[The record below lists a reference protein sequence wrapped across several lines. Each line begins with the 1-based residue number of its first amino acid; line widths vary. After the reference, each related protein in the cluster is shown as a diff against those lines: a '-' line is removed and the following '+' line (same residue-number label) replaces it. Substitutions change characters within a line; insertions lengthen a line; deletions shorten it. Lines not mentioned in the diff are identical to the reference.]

1 MRDYLETVTRRVVV
15 YDGGMGAT
23 LEQFDLTQ
31 EDYGGLQGKCHE
43 ALVLNRPDVI
53 EGVHAS
59 MLDAGAEVVETDT
72 FQGSRLKLEEWGL
85 ADYTVEVNTKA
96 AEIARRAAGEHRF
109 VAGSIGPTG
118 YLPASDDSTLG
129 QIRFGEL
136 VEVFA
141 EQAAGLVDGGA
152 DLIIIE
158 TAQDILEVKAAV
170 FGAREAFKSTGRTLP
185 IHTSVSLLPNGG
197 KMLLGTDISAVLCTL
212 EALRVDVIGLNCS
225 TGPED
230 MRDAI
235 RFLGEFCS
243 VPVACI
249 PNAGLPLQ
257 GPDGETIFPEQP
269 GPLAD
274 ALAEFVERYG
284 VGVVGGCCGTTPEH
298 IRAIVERVRPAGGDT
313 ARGANGDTAPR
324 TTAAGAALP
333 TRAAPPSAGGG
344 AKGSTTLPTR
354 AVAPRPA
361 PRPPHLSSMI
371 AATPLVQE
379 PHPTMVGERVNS
391 QGSRKAKQL
400 LLADDYDGLVQIA
413 EDQVTGGAHV
423 LDTCVALTERSDED
437 EQMRQVVKRISLTQP
452 APIQVDSTE
461 PEVIETALE
470 QIPGR
475 AIVNSVNLE
484 AGRDKLDRVVP
495 LALAHGAA
503 LIALT
508 IDEVGMAKTA
518 QRKVEIA
525 ERIRDLCCEEHG
537 LDPEL
542 LIFDCLTF
550 TLTTGDEEWRPSAVE
565 TIEGIRRIK
574 AEIPH
579 VKTSLGVSNVSFGVS
594 PGARAVLNSVFL
606 HHCVQA
612 GLDLAMVNPNHI
624 TPYSEISHEERKLAD
639 DLVFNRSEDA
649 LQHFIE
655 HFESKGE
662 TEAQTTANPTEGME
676 PEEALHFHI
685 LRRRKE
691 GVEDW
696 IDLSVEK
703 IGAVPTLNE
712 VLLPAMKEVG
722 DKFGAGELILP
733 FVLQSAE
740 VMKRAV
746 AQLEK
751 YLDKIEGYTK
761 GTVVLAT
768 VFGDVHDI
776 GKSLVNTILTNNGY
790 TVIDLGKQ
798 VPIQTILDAAQEH
811 EATAIGLSALLV
823 STSKQMPAC
832 IQELH
837 AKGLQYPVLIGGAAI
852 NRAFSFRALYP
863 GGKDSTEPYA
873 PGVFYCKDAFEGL
886 SVMDQLIDE
895 QAHTA
900 LLEKLRAGATAF
912 REKGEEPVEQGD
924 LTDSSVRSPART
936 DAPVPTPPYWGVR
949 EIPVDLN
956 AVYSHLD
963 THVLFKLH
971 WGGKGVK
978 GEAWRELVEENF
990 RPRLERMW
998 AEANGRLAGE
1008 RPEEHANGRTGASSK
1023 DAEETQAHAPYLHPR
1038 ALLGFFPCYAAG
1050 NDIVVLDPEDRATEL
1065 TRFVCPRQPK
1075 GDRICL
1081 ADFFR
1086 SGVKVE
1092 GEGAKAGAAGAA
1104 AAAGSSS
1111 YLPPAELD
1119 VIAVQAV
1126 TVGSEVTELM
1136 AKLEAE
1142 GEFAEQLFV
1151 HGLGVQTAE
1160 GLAEWLH
1167 HEARAMLSI
1176 PATQGRRYSWGYPAV
1191 PEQSEHLKVEKLLD
1205 LGQIG
1210 MKITDGYAPEPE
1222 QSTLALVAH
1231 HPQAIYFGT
1240 RQGRLLPDGSPD
1252 DLIKGSYRDPSLAG
1266 FDGVRELADE
1276 DPPDGVVEG
1285 EDEPALAG

>member
-1 MRDYLETVTRRVVV
+1 MARDYLEAIKTRVVV

-23 LEQFDLTQ
+23 LEQFELTS
-31 EDYGGLQGKCHE
+31 EDYGGLPGKCHE

-59 MLDAGAEVVETDT
+59 MLDAGAQVIETDT
-72 FQGSRLKLEEWGL
+72 FQGSRLKLSEWGL
-85 ADYTVEVNTKA
+85 GEETLEINTAA
-96 AEIARRAAGEHRF
+96 AEIARRAAGESRF

-118 YLPASDDSTLG
+118 YLPASEDPSLG

-141 EQAAGLVDGGA
+141 EQAGGLVDGGA
-152 DLIIIE
+152 DLLIIE
-158 TAQDILEVKAAV
+158 TAQDLLEVKAAI
-170 FGAREAFKSTGRTLP
+170 FGARQAFASSGRTLP
-185 IHTSVSLLPNGG
+185 IHASVSLLPNGG
-197 KMLLGTDISAVLCTL
+197 KMLLGTDISAVLTTL

-235 RFLGEFCS
+235 RFLGEHCP

-257 GPDGETIFPEQP
+257 GPDGETIFPEAP
-269 GPLAD
+269 EPLAD
-274 ALAEFVERYG
+274 TLKEFVERYG
-284 VGVVGGCCGTTPEH
+284 VGIVGGCCGTTPAH
-298 IRAIVERVRPAGGDT
+298 IAAIVERVGGREAGG
-313 ARGANGDTAPR
+313 
-324 TTAAGAALP
+324 
-333 TRAAPPSAGGG
+333 
-344 AKGSTTLPTR
+344 
-354 AVAPRPA
+354 RPA
-361 PRPPHLSSMI
+361 PRPAHLSSMI

-379 PHPTMVGERVNS
+379 PRPTMVGERVNS
-391 QGSRKAKQL
+391 QGSRKAKEL
-400 LLADDYDGLVQIA
+400 LLTDDYDGLVQIA

-423 LDTCVALTERSDED
+423 LDLCVALTERTDED
-437 EQMRQVVKRISLTQP
+437 EQMRLLAKKVSLTQP
-452 APIQVDSTE
+452 APIQIDSTE
-461 PEVIETALE
+461 PEVIERALE

-484 AGRDKLDRVVP
+484 AGRAKLDRVLPAV
-495 LALAHGAA
+495 LAHGAA

-525 ERIRDLCCEEHG
+525 TRIRDLCCSEHG

-565 TIEGIRRIK
+565 TIAGISAIK
-574 AEIPH
+574 AEIPA

-624 TPYSEISHEERKLAD
+624 TPYSEISDAERELAD
-639 DLVFNRSEDA
+639 DLVLNRREDA
-649 LQHFIE
+649 LERFIG

-662 TEAQTTANPTEGME
+662 EEGPQGAADPTEGME
-676 PEEALHFHI
+676 PEQALHFHI
-685 LRRRKE
+685 LRRRKD
-691 GVEDW
+691 GVEAW
-696 IDLSVEK
+696 IDASVEK

-798 VPIQTILDAAQEH
+798 VPIQTILDAAVEH

-832 IQELH
+832 IAELQ
-837 AKGLQYPVLIGGAAI
+837 AKGLPYPVLIGGAAI
-852 NRAFSFRALYP
+852 NRAFGYRALYP
-863 GGKDSTEPYA
+863 GGKDSEEIYE

-886 SVMDQLIDE
+886 AVMDQLID
-895 QAHTA
+895 ADA
-900 LLEKLRAGATAF
+900 RASLVGKLRSGASDF
-912 REKGEEPVEQGD
+912 RAKGEEPKEELD
-924 LTDSSVRSPART
+924 FADDSVRSAARA
-936 DAPVPTPPYWGVR
+936 DAPVPSPPFWGAR
-949 EIPVDLN
+949 EIDVDMDE
-956 AVYSHLD
+956 VYRHLD

-971 WGGKGVK
+971 WGGRGVK
-978 GEAWRELVEENF
+978 GEQWQKLLREDFIPRLRRMWREQ
-990 RPRLERMW
+990 
-998 AEANGRLAGE
+998 
-1008 RPEEHANGRTGASSK
+1008 S
-1023 DAEETQAHAPYLHPR
+1023 YLHPR
-1038 ALLGFFPCYAAG
+1038 ALLGFFPCYALG
-1050 NDIVVLDPEDRATEL
+1050 NEIVVLDPEDRAREL
-1065 TRFVCPRQPK
+1065 TRFTCPRQPK

-1086 SGVKVE
+1086 PALD
-1092 GEGAKAGAAGAA
+1092 GE
-1104 AAAGSSS
+1104 
-1111 YLPPAELD
+1111 PPAELD
-1119 VIAVQAV
+1119 AIAVQAV
-1126 TVGSEVTELM
+1126 TVGSQVTELM
-1136 AKLEAE
+1136 ARLEAD
-1142 GEFAEQLFV
+1142 GEYAEQLFV

-1167 HEARAMLSI
+1167 FRVRQMLDI
-1176 PATQGRRYSWGYPAV
+1176 DPAQGRRYSWGYPAV
-1191 PEQSEHLKVEKLLD
+1191 PEQSEHIKVDQLLD
-1205 LGQIG
+1205 LQQIG
-1210 MKITDGYAPEPE
+1210 MSITAGFAPEPE

-1240 RQGRLLPDGSPD
+1240 RQGRLLPNGSPD
-1252 DLIKGSYRDPSLAG
+1252 DLIRGSSRDPSLFASS
-1266 FDGVRELADE
+1266 DGGPELDDSE
-1276 DPPDGVVEG
+1276 PPDGAVQE
-1285 EDEPALAG
+1285 EDEPAMA

>member
-1 MRDYLETVTRRVVV
+1 MGERDYRQAISEHVVV

-23 LEQFDLTQ
+23 LEQFDLTS

-59 MLDAGAEVVETDT
+59 MLDAGAEVLETDT
-72 FQGSRLKLEEWGL
+72 FQASRIKLGEWGL
-85 ADYTVEVNTKA
+85 ADYTVEINTKA
-96 AEIARRAAGEHRF
+96 AEIARKAAGEHRF

-118 YLPASDDSTLG
+118 YLPASEDPSLG

-136 VEVFA
+136 VEVFT
-141 EQAAGLVDGGA
+141 EQAEGLIDGGA
-152 DLIIIE
+152 DLLIIE

-170 FGAREAFKSTGRTLP
+170 FGARAAFKSTGHTLP

-197 KMLLGTDISAVLCTL
+197 KMLLGTDISAVLTTL
-212 EALRVDVIGLNCS
+212 EALKVDVIGLNCS

-235 RFLGEFCS
+235 RFLGEFCP

-257 GPDGETIFPEQP
+257 GPDGETIFPEKP
-269 GPLAD
+269 EPLAE
-274 ALAEFVERYG
+274 ALKEFVERYG
-284 VGVVGGCCGTTPEH
+284 VGIVGGCCGTTPEH
-298 IRAIVERVRPAGGDT
+298 IAAIAERVGM
-313 ARGANGDTAPR
+313 GADR
-324 TTAAGAALP
+324 I
-333 TRAAPPSAGGG
+333 
-344 AKGSTTLPTR
+344 K
-354 AVAPRPA
+354 VASRPA

-371 AATPLVQE
+371 AATLLAQE
-379 PHPTMVGERVNS
+379 PAPTMVGERVNS
-391 QGSRKAKQL
+391 QGSRKAKEL

-423 LDTCVALTERSDED
+423 LDLCVALTERTDED
-437 EQMRQVVKRISLTQP
+437 EQMRLVAKKVSLTQP
-452 APIQVDSTE
+452 APIQIDSTE
-461 PEVIETALE
+461 PEVIERALE

-484 AGRDKLDRVVP
+484 AGRAKLDRVVP
-495 LALAHGAA
+495 VALAHGAA

-518 QRKVEIA
+518 ARKVEIA
-525 ERIRDLCCEEHG
+525 ERIRELCCEEHG
-537 LDPEL
+537 LDPKL

-565 TIEGIRRIK
+565 TIAGIK
-574 AEIPH
+574 AIKEQIPD

-624 TPYSEISHEERKLAD
+624 TPYSEIPDVERELAD
-639 DLVFNRSEDA
+639 DLVFNRREDA
-649 LQHFIE
+649 LEKFIE
-655 HFESKGE
+655 HFESKGPE
-662 TEAQTTANPTEGME
+662 DTSQSAADPTEGME

-685 LRRRKE
+685 LRRRRE

-696 IDLSVEK
+696 IDRSVEK

-790 TVIDLGKQ
+790 TVVDLGKQ
-798 VPIQTILDAAQEH
+798 VPIQTIVDAAQEH
-811 EATAIGLSALLV
+811 DATAIGLSALLV

-832 IQELH
+832 IQELQ
-837 AKGLQYPVLIGGAAI
+837 AKGLSYPVLIGGAAI
-852 NRAFSFRALYP
+852 NRAFGYRALYP
-863 GGKDSTEPYA
+863 GGKDSDVVYE

-886 SVMDQLIDE
+886 AVMDQLIDSE
-895 QAHTA
+895 ARGA
-900 LLEKLRAGATAF
+900 LVQKLLAGASEF
-912 REKGEEPVEQGD
+912 RAKGEEPVEQGNLAD
-924 LTDSSVRSPART
+924 DSVRSAART
-936 DAPVPTPPYWGVR
+936 DVPVPTPPFWGVR
-949 EIPVDLN
+949 EIPVDL
-956 AVYSHLD
+956 AEVYPHLD

-971 WGGKGVK
+971 WGGRGVK
-978 GEAWRELVEENF
+978 GDAWQTLLREDF

-998 AEANGRLAGE
+998 REQ
-1008 RPEEHANGRTGASSK
+1008 T
-1023 DAEETQAHAPYLHPR
+1023 YLHPR
-1038 ALLGFFPCYAAG
+1038 ALLGFFPCYALG
-1050 NDIVVLDPEDRATEL
+1050 NDIVVLNPEDRETEL

-1086 SGVKVE
+1086 PAIGPD
-1092 GEGAKAGAAGAA
+1092 GGAGGSRSTGA
-1104 AAAGSSS
+1104 
-1111 YLPPAELD
+1111 PPEELD

-1167 HEARAMLSI
+1167 YEVRRMLDI

-1191 PEQSEHLKVEKLLD
+1191 PEQSEHLKVEKLLG
-1205 LGQIG
+1205 LQSIG

-1222 QSTLALVAH
+1222 QSTLALIAH

-1252 DLIKGSYRDPSLAG
+1252 DLIRGSYRDPSQFG
-1266 FDGVRELADE
+1266 EIEDS
-1276 DPPDGVVEG
+1276 DPPDGAIEA
-1285 EDEPALAG
+1285 EDEPAMAG